1 MARLLRE
8 FVGLSYDPKL
18 IKEAR
23 EQGRLPVLSG
33 ILQKAETKNQN
44 GRLYTRPIL
53 EREVNNYSKIVSE
66 NRAIGT
72 LDHEDAATISLE
84 KVSHKVRKIWWEGN
98 NVLGEIELLN
108 TPKGKIAQD
117 LLEGGVQFGI
127 SSRGCGEVEKNNEG
141 IDVVGEDFLLISF
154 DLVAEPSTPG
164 AWMHLSEG
172 KQININ
178 ELPKAYRINRI
189 LNDIL
194 KK

>member
-1 MARLLRE
+1 MAKLLRE
-8 FVGLSYDPKL
+8 FVSLSYDPKL

-44 GRLYTRPIL
+44 GRIYTRPVL
-53 EREVNNYSKIVSE
+53 EREVKNYSQIVSE

-98 NVLGEIELLN
+98 DVYGEIELLN

-127 SSRGCGEVEKNNEG
+127 SSRGVGETEKNNEG
-141 IDVVGEDFLLISF
+141 LDVVGEDFLLISF

-172 KQININ
+172 KQINVQS
-178 ELPKAYRINRI
+178 LPKAYRLNRL
-189 LNDIL
+189 LNEIL
-194 KK
+194 KG